1 MVYNVE
7 IWGKIGKYG
16 KKIGNFYI
24 IWKKIG
30 YLKKNWKFKNLE
42 IWREKNLES
51 WKIWYFGEEKKLKFG
66 NNFEIWKKKEIWKKI
81 WKYVEI

>member
-24 IWKKIG
+24 IWKKLGIW
-30 YLKKNWKFKNLE
+30 KKNWKFKNLE
-42 IWREKNLES
+42 IWR
-51 WKIWYFGEEKKLKFG
+51 
-66 NNFEIWKKKEIWKKI
+66 KKI
-81 WKYVEI
+81 WKVGRFGILEKKKSGKQF